1 MSKEKTWLSLEMTL
15 DFWVVADVKVAPA
28 KFLYFYFIPSQ
39 AIFYIS
45 SEKRVQI
52 DGAPLSIV
60 II

>member
-1 MSKEKTWLSLEMTL
+1 MTL
-15 DFWVVADVKVAPA
+15 DFWVLADVKVAPA

-60 II
+60 IIQKSI